1 MTAADL
7 PGTEPQAQVRASAA
21 AEPGAARSVF
31 EYCLIKVV
39 PRVERGDSVTVG
51 VIVYCQARDFLDA
64 RTRLNRAL
72 VLALDPA
79 ADLPGIE
86 AAVAAY
92 ACVCRGGRQAG
103 QAGAATAGQRFRWLT
118 APRSTVVQPGPV
130 HLGLTADPAADL
142 ARLAD
147 RLLPPGGE

>member
-1 MTAADL
+1 VT
-7 PGTEPQAQVRASAA
+7 QAQAPEPADTNSVRNA
-21 AEPGAARSVF
+21 F
-31 EYCLIKVV
+31 EYCVLKAV
-39 PRVERGDSVTVG
+39 PRVERGDSVNVG

-64 RTRLNRAL
+64 RTRLDSGL
-72 VLALDPA
+72 VLTLDSA
-79 ADLPGIE
+79 ADIAGIE

-103 QAGAATAGQRFRWLT
+103 AAGEATAGQRFRWLT

-130 HLGLTADPAADL
+130 HIGLTADPAADL

-147 RLLPPGGE
+147 RLLPPQ

>member
-1 MTAADL
+1 MNAADL
-7 PGTEPQAQVRASAA
+7 TGTEPQAQVRASAA
-21 AEPGAARSVF
+21 AEPGAARNVF